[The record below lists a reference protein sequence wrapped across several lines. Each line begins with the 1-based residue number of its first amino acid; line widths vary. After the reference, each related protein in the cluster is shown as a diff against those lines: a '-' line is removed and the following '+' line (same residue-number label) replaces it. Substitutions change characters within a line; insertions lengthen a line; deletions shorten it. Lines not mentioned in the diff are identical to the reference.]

1 MCWSWVNISL
11 SEDASQWFPQSKS
24 HSQQEEASE
33 FHGQELGCS
42 VSWELIEERR
52 DGCVFVLQDSINAE
66 NWNGEAS
73 IVREPHCEH
82 RGTMRG
88 VRSHPGGG
96 GQQLKSQQC
105 CEMVRVRLKAHEAI
119 YHAPHSRP
127 AALRWLSR
135 ITGPLSYWD
144 VKTQTVFSLTALN
157 NAQLKPRE
165 RVAAELKDAWQCV
178 EGETKGCSRDR
189 VPRPPA
195 SNWQAGTKTRVGRK
209 LRTSEKHQGEHKHN
223 PVCSR
228 CQDLNATAGQNT
240 VSSPMNILLK

>member
-11 SEDASQWFPQSKS
+11 SDDGSQWFPQSKS

-52 DGCVFVLQDSINAE
+52 DGCVFVLQDSINAG
-66 NWNGEAS
+66 NWNGEVS

-135 ITGPLSYWD
+135 ITGPLSYRD
-144 VKTQTVFSLTALN
+144 VKTNCLFINSLEQCPTKA
-157 NAQLKPRE
+157 E
-165 RVAAELKDAWQCV
+165 RKGGGRA
-178 EGETKGCSRDR
+178 KGCLAVCRGWNKR
-189 VPRPPA
+189 LQQRPCAQTTSLKLA
-195 SNWQAGTKTRVGRK
+195 SWHQNKGWTKT
-209 LRTSEKHQGEHKHN
+209 T
-223 PVCSR
+223 
-228 CQDLNATAGQNT
+228 D
-240 VSSPMNILLK
+240 